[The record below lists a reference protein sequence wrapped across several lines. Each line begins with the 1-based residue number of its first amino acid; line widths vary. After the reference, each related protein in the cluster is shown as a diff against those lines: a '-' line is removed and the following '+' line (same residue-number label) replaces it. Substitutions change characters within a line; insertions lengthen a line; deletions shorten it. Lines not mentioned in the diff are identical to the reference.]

1 MKYLLEEIAKVT
13 GAKLIGDGSAMVS
26 YVITDSRT
34 VSYPSGSVFV
44 AIKTS
49 RNDGHRYVKDLI
61 SVGVKSFIISDE
73 SVVCDGANFLVTPD
87 PLKAMQKLAAYHR
100 AKFNIPVLGVTG
112 SNGKTIVKEWI
123 SQLIGDD
130 KKVTRSPR
138 SYNSQIG
145 VPLSVLEIDEQTEL
159 AIIEA
164 QLKHKYELFI
174 AFVVQNHIC

>member
-73 SVVCDGANFLVTPD
+73 SVV
-87 PLKAMQKLAAYHR
+87 
-100 AKFNIPVLGVTG
+100 
-112 SNGKTIVKEWI
+112 
-123 SQLIGDD
+123 
-130 KKVTRSPR
+130 
-138 SYNSQIG
+138 
-145 VPLSVLEIDEQTEL
+145 
-159 AIIEA
+159 
-164 QLKHKYELFI
+164 
-174 AFVVQNHIC
+174 